1 MLFRICLLLCNLII
15 CSEGQRSADNSDDD
29 PESAI
34 NLPVNTPQSPAVF
47 PQSLNQV
54 VVLYDIR
61 QNRSQQIEFRLVPEL
76 GVANAGAGDNAGGSA
91 AGVGRVTL
99 TNAFLA
105 SAPPS
110 GNMQY
115 FVSLSGG
122 LIPFTRRFR
131 PMMRHHVPE
140 VYERSPLM
148 DSITSEA
155 DLNLYLT
162 EQATLLNEDPIHF
175 LDYATAQFRQ
185 AILNGRSAVTKQ
197 EVLNWIHATIGSI
210 RAQQLALA
218 SSDELSPEQKLA
230 VDIGVS
236 GLKPF
241 FVQRET
247 DAMMRHNRTR
257 PPCLSLQTGE
267 NYESANLIDSL
278 TIWQSRFDQA
288 RLAERQAEYNQI
300 LAMGDTVVCPFGEG
314 EQCLVTRSQAYRFF
328 ELQQIDIDSLTLQ
341 DRQFL
346 IVNDHVT
353 GQELVN
359 IIGRAKDN
367 GGK

>member
-1 MLFRICLLLCNLII
+1 MIFNICLLLCNLII

-29 PESAI
+29 PELAI
-34 NLPVNTPQSPAVF
+34 NLPDERLQAQAVF

-61 QNRSQQIEFRLVPEL
+61 QNREQQIEFRLVPEL
-76 GVANAGAGDNAGGSA
+76 SVENAGGGA
-91 AGVGRVTL
+91 AAPGSQNQL
-99 TNAFLA
+99 NAFL
-105 SAPPS
+105 SSLSPNS
-110 GNMQY
+110 NMQF

-140 VYERSPLM
+140 VFERSPLM
-148 DSITSEA
+148 DYITSEA

-162 EQATLLNEDPIHF
+162 EQATLLNEDPIQF

-185 AILNGRSAVTKQ
+185 AILNGRSSVTKQ

-210 RAQQLALA
+210 RAQQLASA
-218 SSDELSPEQKLA
+218 TIDELSPDQKLA

-236 GLKPF
+236 GLRPF

-257 PPCLSLQTGE
+257 PPCLSLEIGE

-278 TIWQSRFDQA
+278 TTWQSRFDQTKLSEHHA
-288 RLAERQAEYNQI
+288 AYNQI

-314 EQCLVTRSQAYRFF
+314 EQCMVTRSQAYRFL
-328 ELQQIDIDSLTLQ
+328 ELQQVNLQNLTIEDQ
-341 DRQFL
+341 HFL
-346 IVNDHVT
+346 SSNDYMS

-359 IIGRAKDN
+359 IIGRAKDSSD
-367 GGK
+367 K

>member
-1 MLFRICLLLCNLII
+1 MIMFFKICFLLTGII
-15 CSEGQRSADNSDDD
+15 YCSEGHRSTDNSDEDD

-34 NLPVNTPQSPAVF
+34 NLPYDRPQAQAVF

-61 QNRSQQIEFRLVPEL
+61 QNREQQIELRLVPEL
-76 GVANAGAGDNAGGSA
+76 SAENAGGGAAA
-91 AGVGRVTL
+91 AGSPNQL
-99 TNAFLA
+99 NAFL
-105 SAPPS
+105 SSFSPNS
-110 GNMQY
+110 NMQ
-115 FVSLSGG
+115 FFMSLSGG

-148 DSITSEA
+148 DYISSEA

-162 EQATLLNEDPIHF
+162 EQATLLNEDPIQF
-175 LDYATAQFRQ
+175 LDYVTAQFRQ
-185 AILNGRSAVTKQ
+185 AILNGRSSVTKQ

-210 RAQQLALA
+210 RAQQLALG
-218 SSDELSPEQKLA
+218 SNDELTPEQKLA

-236 GLKPF
+236 GLRPF

-247 DAMMRHNRTR
+247 DSMMRHNRTR
-257 PPCLSLQTGE
+257 PPCLSLANGE

-278 TIWQSRFDQA
+278 TTWQSRFDQA
-288 RLAERQAEYNQI
+288 RLAQHQAEYNQI
-300 LAMGDTVVCPFGEG
+300 LATGDTVICPFGEG
-314 EQCLVTRSQAYRFF
+314 EQCLVTRSEVYRFL
-328 ELQQIDIDSLTLQ
+328 ELQEIDHQSLNLQ
-341 DRQFL
+341 DQNL
-346 IVNDHVT
+346 IASSDYLT

-359 IIGRAKDN
+359 IIQRAQVK
-367 GGK
+367 K

>member
-1 MLFRICLLLCNLII
+1 MLMLFKICLLLCNLII
-15 CSEGQRSADNSDDD
+15 CSEGQRSVENSDDDD

-34 NLPVNTPQSPAVF
+34 NLPINTPQSPAVF

-54 VVLYDIR
+54 VVIYDIR
-61 QNRSQQIEFRLVPEL
+61 QHREQQIELRLVPEL
-76 GVANAGAGDNAGGSA
+76 SAENGGAGSNAGGA
-91 AGVGRVTL
+91 AASVGRL
-99 TNAFLA
+99 NLSNAFLA
-105 SAPPS
+105 SLPPS
-110 GNMQY
+110 GNRQF

-131 PMMRHHVPE
+131 PMMQHHVPE
-140 VYERSPLM
+140 VFERSPLM
-148 DSITSEA
+148 DYITSEA

-162 EQATLLNEDPIHF
+162 QQATLLNEDPIQF
-175 LDYATAQFRQ
+175 LDYVTTQFRQ
-185 AILNGRSAVTKQ
+185 AILNGRSSVTKQ

-210 RAQQLALA
+210 RAQHLALG
-218 SSDELSPEQKLA
+218 SSDELTSEQRLA

-236 GLKPF
+236 GLRPF

-278 TIWQSRFDQA
+278 TTWQSRFDQA
-288 RLAERQAEYNQI
+288 RLAEHLAEYNQI

-314 EQCLVTRSQAYRFF
+314 EQCLVTRSQAYRFL
-328 ELQQIDIDSLTLQ
+328 ELQQIELQSLNMQ

-346 IVNDHVT
+346 IANDYLT

-359 IIGRAKDN
+359 IIARSK
-367 GGK
+367 